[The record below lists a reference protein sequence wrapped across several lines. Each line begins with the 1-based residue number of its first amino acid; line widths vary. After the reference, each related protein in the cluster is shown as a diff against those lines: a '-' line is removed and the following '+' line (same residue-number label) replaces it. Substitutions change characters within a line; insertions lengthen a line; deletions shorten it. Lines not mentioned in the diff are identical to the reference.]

1 MFGNIHDI
9 SFPDLLFTIIH
20 AYPLN
25 AIAIQKLQI
34 LKKGVYFDSFLVEI
48 KPRLSANATSSSQ
61 ERIKRLEHDNCLPYK
76 ETIFI
81 TFILFKWQNQR
92 TWRISLLWSLFG

>member
-1 MFGNIHDI
+1 MIYHFLTSSSQLFMLSKVTCL
-9 SFPDLLFTIIH
+9 SFKRHSNSEVTDTEEGRI
-20 AYPLN
+20 
-25 AIAIQKLQI
+25 
-34 LKKGVYFDSFLVEI
+34 FDSFLVEI

-81 TFILFKWQNQR
+81 TFILFK
-92 TWRISLLWSLFG
+92 